1 MIEAANKAKG
11 SRIALQCQWFVGRL
25 SGGAGARGAKG
36 RFLPSQGERRG
47 GGPMTQRLW
56 LVQTAPDRCGP
67 RPYRCIAA
75 SSGFLLMSGHAHMP
89 ASGSGQATTH
99 IGSRI
104 HGTWMDLVDF
114 SSIERAFFFTL
125 PIFAHGL
132 TARFFLFSPDT
143 KQDLDSRL

>member
-56 LVQTAPDRCGP
+56 LVQTPRIAAGP
-67 RPYRCIAA
+67 RRYHCISVAA
-75 SSGFLLMSGHAHMP
+75 VSC
-89 ASGSGQATTH
+89 
-99 IGSRI
+99 
-104 HGTWMDLVDF
+104 
-114 SSIERAFFFTL
+114 
-125 PIFAHGL
+125 
-132 TARFFLFSPDT
+132 
-143 KQDLDSRL
+143 